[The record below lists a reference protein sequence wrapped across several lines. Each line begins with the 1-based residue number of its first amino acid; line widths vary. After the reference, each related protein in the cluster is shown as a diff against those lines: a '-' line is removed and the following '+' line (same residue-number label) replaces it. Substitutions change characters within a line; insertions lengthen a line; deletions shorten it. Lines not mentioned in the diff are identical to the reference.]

1 MEPGSTLDT
10 LRQELSG
17 RGLSLNATR
26 GSDGVFRQLFNA
38 VVSLDLQ
45 PGVLVSERELMDLAG
60 CSRSALRPA
69 VIRLEELGLLRSL
82 PRKGLVVAPL
92 EPMEAAALYEAREA
106 IETRVLRLAA
116 ERARDQHLQLLD
128 ELVESWH
135 QSVEEAWSWRTFM
148 ERDQEF
154 HLALASMAGNPYLYD
169 ALTRLMPLAARLWN
183 WVYAQQGTDAHI
195 RFHHEDIVDAVRAGD
210 PDAAERAVMDHIN
223 RSRTRLSE
231 FFVSR
236 WQAGQP

>member
-1 MEPGSTLDT
+1 MEPGTTLDA

-17 RGLSLNATR
+17 RGTSLTTAA
-26 GSDGVFRQLFNA
+26 GSDGAFRQLFNA
-38 VVSLDLQ
+38 VISLELQ
-45 PGVLVSERELMDLAG
+45 PGRLVSERQLMELAD

-92 EPMEAAALYEAREA
+92 EAMEAAALYEAREA

-128 ELVESWH
+128 ELVASWD
-135 QSVEEAWSWRTFM
+135 QTVENAWSWRTFM

-183 WVYAQQGTDAHI
+183 WVYSELGTDTHI
-195 RFHHEDIVDAVRAGD
+195 RFHHEDIIEAVRAGD
-210 PDAAERAVMDHIN
+210 PDAAEQAVTEHID

-231 FFVSR
+231 FFVAR
-236 WQAGQP
+236 WHGGHA

>member
-1 MEPGSTLDT
+1 MEPSRTLDA

-17 RGLSLNATR
+17 RGLSIDGAA
-26 GSDGVFRQLFNA
+26 GSDGVFRKLFNA
-38 VVSLDLQ
+38 VITLEIE
-45 PGVLVSERELMDLAG
+45 PGLLVSERELMELAD

-92 EPMEAAALYEAREA
+92 EAMDAAALYEAREA

-116 ERARDQHLQLLD
+116 ERARREHLELLD
-128 ELVESWH
+128 ELVSSWEH
-135 QSVEEAWSWRTFM
+135 SVEEAWPWRTFM

-154 HLALASMAGNPYLYD
+154 HLALASMAANPYLYD
-169 ALTRLMPLAARLWN
+169 ALTRLMPLAARLWH
-183 WVYAQQGTDAHI
+183 WVHGQVGTDAHI
-195 RFHHEDIVDAVRAGD
+195 RFHHEEIVDAVRAGD
-210 PDAAERAVMDHIN
+210 PDAAEQAVVDHIN
-223 RSRTRLSE
+223 RSRDRLTE

-236 WQAGQP
+236 WQGGQT

>member
-1 MEPGSTLDT
+1 MEPGSTLET

-17 RGLSLNATR
+17 RGISVDAAG

-38 VVSLDLQ
+38 VISLELQ
-45 PGVLVSERELMDLAG
+45 PGALVSERELMELSA

-92 EPMEAAALYEAREA
+92 EPVEAAALYEAREA

-116 ERARDQHLQLLD
+116 ERARHEQLELLD
-128 ELVESWH
+128 ELVESWK
-135 QSVEEAWSWRTFM
+135 QSAEEAWSWRIFM

-154 HLALASMAGNPYLYD
+154 HLALAAMAGNPYLYD

-183 WVYAQQGTDAHI
+183 WVYSQLGTDAHI
-195 RFHHEDIVDAVRAGD
+195 RFHHDDILAAVRAGD
-210 PDAAERAVMDHIN
+210 PDAAERAVVDHID

-231 FFVSR
+231 FFISR
-236 WQAGQP
+236 WQGARP

>member
-1 MEPGSTLDT
+1 MEPSRTLDA

-17 RGLSLNATR
+17 RRLTFDAAP
-26 GSDGVFRQLFNA
+26 GSDGVFRQLLNA
-38 VVSLDLQ
+38 VVSLEIE
-45 PGVLVSERELMDLAG
+45 PGRLLSERDLMELAD

-69 VIRLEELGLLRSL
+69 IIRLEELGLLRAL

-92 EPMEAAALYEAREA
+92 EAMEAAALYEAREA

-116 ERARDQHLQLLD
+116 ERARREHLDMLD
-128 ELVESWH
+128 ELVRSWEQTVEESWSF
-135 QSVEEAWSWRTFM
+135 QTFM

-169 ALTRLMPLAARLWN
+169 ALTRLMPLAARLWH
-183 WVYAQQGTDAHI
+183 WVHGHLGTDAHI
-195 RFHHEDIVDAVRAGD
+195 RFHHDEIIEAVRAGD
-210 PDAAERAVMDHIN
+210 PDAAEHAVVDHIN
-223 RSRTRLSE
+223 RSRDRLTE

-236 WQAGQP
+236 WQGGQA